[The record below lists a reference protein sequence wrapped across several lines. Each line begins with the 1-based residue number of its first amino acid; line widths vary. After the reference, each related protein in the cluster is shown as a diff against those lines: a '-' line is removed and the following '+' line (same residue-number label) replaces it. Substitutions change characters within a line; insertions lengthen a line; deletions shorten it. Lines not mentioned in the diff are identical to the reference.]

1 MYLNLFIIRGFTA
14 EAVTQKDV
22 LRLLEVLLLSYPLPR
37 RVLKEIQPELI
48 TFKDVIVYDSHLE
61 FIVGLLRRYRFKRVT
76 LICISVFV
84 ICIQT
89 FISTV
94 LFLAFLFHIR
104 RGKLLLLSGIAFSIA
119 GVSLIFPRTHRM
131 ESTSV
136 KTTTPL

>member
-61 FIVGLLRRYRFKRVT
+61 FIVGLSRRYRFKRVT

-94 LFLAFLFHIR
+94 LFPAFLCHIR
-104 RGKLLLLSGIAFSIA
+104 REKLLLLSGIAFSIA
-119 GVSLIFPRTHRM
+119 GVLLISRRTHRM

-136 KTTTPL
+136 TTTTPL